1 MTSRPGFTIDT
12 DVGRRLIKIVMR
24 GFWDEATI
32 AAYDK
37 ALRVAGAQLMT
48 DARCAVGDL
57 IALVDARDLGAQ
69 SQNLLTE
76 FKSRF
81 DPPERRPRRTATLVS
96 SALLKRQVERISPD
110 SQRVFGSEREAMEW
124 LLAD

>member
-1 MTSRPGFTIDT
+1 MRTTKGSFALQTNAA
-12 DVGRRLIKIVMR
+12 RRLLRITMR

-37 ALRVAGAQLMT
+37 GVRSAGAALMAQT
-48 DARCAVGDL
+48 GCAVGDL
-57 IALVDARDLGAQ
+57 IALIDARDLGAQ

-81 DPPERRPRRTATLVS
+81 EPQERRPKRTATLVS
-96 SALLKRQVERISPD
+96 SALLKRQVERISPPH
-110 SQRVFGSEREAMEW
+110 QRVFEDEREAMAW
-124 LLAD
+124 LLS